1 MNGKILLE
9 GISDF
14 WLRFFKD
21 SDVIVRAH
29 EASLEAAGK
38 AYQDML
44 LSLTRLSLRDVPLE
58 ESFPWYNLVMYEDRV
73 LEIPTGEPGVS
84 YFLYV
89 LPDDVRDVDL
99 LHNVVL
105 SPTRV
110 LEKSYDFDVIQ
121 NDSRRLREL
130 AQLNPSVP
138 TTGWFLLFY
147 SDPFNWDGLGN
158 PIPGFALTTTVFDST
173 VRLKSVRVPDWT
185 ATSVAVGDTVRSVT
199 SSGRIYYSE
208 VSGISPGYIT
218 VKNRTPLP
226 PEGTITCNI
235 GADSPNFF
243 DKFEALTCL
252 STSFATRVRVLSLW
266 SPDVKKDYYTL
277 YEMYGT
283 AISSNKEPS
292 TEEYRAFIRGIW
304 NLYLGGPSLSR
315 IESAL
320 NVVSGL
326 PVVRNTYETIEDI
339 SFNGAGDITITTSV
353 SNADFTE
360 EYLFNSGTPLLPEV
374 IAAAKVYDSVERD
387 GSYTIFSDLAS
398 LEDIGSFLDLDG
410 LEAGVT
416 ELVIGATRKSIQFV
430 FNTHIQVELADAE
443 EGSGLA
449 WSLENSPGVP
459 LLSGTAGFFAQN
471 LPSGQQFESFDTLTS
486 VFRVTDY
493 VEDPLWWEDSV
504 VPYALAPGL
513 PPHRRTVSSAVLGNF
528 LNAGGDISR
537 VGDLGHFVGADE
549 DGDVSTAG
557 YQYLHYSYAPEG
569 FYSLGA
575 AVGDD
580 LLITGTSPILCSI
593 EEVGK
598 YWIKLDTV
606 IPAAGIADPTYVDFA
621 IQGKT
626 GTLPLGTLS
635 EYPGDY
641 HQPAWLLMN
650 RFLKWNMFA
659 VTFDTATAT
668 FPRSQSFV
676 LDLILQSKPAH
687 CYPYV
692 RSGSELRDNYEV
704 FDDEDLGIKVILP
717 LEDFSIGIE
726 NAVYVGAR
734 DFNDFEDATSG
745 DSWEALGVQDGD
757 TLHVLDCEF
766 EIEKFSVIAEG
777 SYGLTGT
784 LFLFNGSN
792 FVVGVGTRFIDEL
805 RVGQQVVIA
814 GETFRVLDP
823 ALGYDITQT
832 SFYIDSNWLLPTQ
845 SGITGST
852 TAGYSNRARIS
863 LLSGTPY
870 YGHGFSYQL
879 SNGGIVYY
887 TSVASVGDLLGGV
900 GSYRNAFVGGMDPL
914 IDRHELDTTRVTT
927 PPSSMGMP
935 LALEELAVRK
945 HFVNGISVTNT
956 AYSGTIEVDSTPFYI
971 SDTPCSVRAI
981 NVA

>member
-1 MNGKILLE
+1 MSSKVLLH

-21 SDVIVRAH
+21 SDIIDRAH
-29 EASLEAAGK
+29 EATLEAAGR

-44 LSLTRLSLRDVPLE
+44 VSLSRLSLETTPLTE
-58 ESFPWYNLVMYEDRV
+58 AFPWINIVLYEDRI
-73 LEIPTGEPGVS
+73 LEIAGAPGAGS
-84 YFLYV
+84 FFLHR
-89 LPDDVRDVDL
+89 LPRDVRDFDL
-99 LHNVVL
+99 IHNVVL

-110 LEKSYDFDVIQ
+110 LEKSYDFEIIQ
-121 NDSRRLREL
+121 NDTKRLRDL
-130 AQLNPSVP
+130 SQLNPSVP
-138 TTGWFLLFY
+138 REGWYILFY
-147 SDPFNWDGLGN
+147 KDPFNWDGQGSSV
-158 PIPGFALTTTVFDST
+158 PGFAVTTSIFDSPL
-173 VRLKSVRVPDWT
+173 RLKSVQIQDWT
-185 ATSVAVGDTVRSVT
+185 TTGVAAGDTIRSVT
-199 SSGRIYYSE
+199 KE
-208 VSGISPGYIT
+208 
-218 VKNRTPLP
+218 NRVYFSKVEAVYKEYLQVDDRSTLP
-226 PEGTITCNI
+226 PEGTVTCNI
-235 GADSPNFF
+235 GTDSPNF
-243 DKFEALTCL
+243 KNKYEGLTCL
-252 STSFATRVRVLSLW
+252 SSSVANRVRVLSAW
-266 SPDVKKDYYTL
+266 SPSAQKDYYTL
-277 YEMYGT
+277 YNMYGS
-283 AISSNKEPS
+283 AISSKSEPS
-292 TEEYRAFIRGIW
+292 TEEYRAFIRGVW
-304 NLYLGGPSLSR
+304 NLYVGGPSLAR

-326 PVVRNTYETIEDI
+326 PVIRNTYETIEDI

-353 SNADFTE
+353 SNSDVPE
-360 EYLFNSGTPLLPEV
+360 EYQFNSGTPLLPEV
-374 IAAAKVYDSVERD
+374 VAAARVYDSVERD
-387 GSYTIFSDLAS
+387 GSYTIFSDLS
-398 LEDIGSFLDLDG
+398 SIEDIGSFLDVDG

-416 ELVIGATRKSIQFV
+416 ELVIGAARKTIQFV
-430 FNTHIQVELADAE
+430 FNTHIQVELADAQ
-443 EGSGLA
+443 EGSALA

-459 LLSGTAGFFAQN
+459 ILSGTAGFFTQN
-471 LPSGQQFESFDTLTS
+471 LPTSTQFESFDTLTS

-504 VPYALAPGL
+504 VPYSLAPGL
-513 PPHRRTVSSAVLGNF
+513 PPHRRTVNASLLGNF

-549 DGDVSTAG
+549 DGDVSAAG

-598 YWIKLDTV
+598 YWIKLDIV
-606 IPAAGIADPTYVDFA
+606 IPAANIADPTYVDFA

-659 VTFDTATAT
+659 VTFDTATAS
-668 FPRSQSFV
+668 FPRTQSFV

-692 RSGSELRDNYEV
+692 RSGSELRDFHEV

-717 LEDFSIGIE
+717 LEEFSIGIE

-745 DSWEALGVQDGD
+745 DSWESLGVQDGD
-757 TLHVLDCEF
+757 TLHVLACDF
-766 EIEKFSVIAEG
+766 EIEKFSVIAE
-777 SYGLTGT
+777 SSSELTGT

-792 FVVGVGTRFIDEL
+792 FVVGVGTNFIDEL
-805 RVGQQVVIA
+805 RVGQEVVIA

-823 ALGYDITQT
+823 ALGYDITHT
-832 SFYIDSNWLLPTQ
+832 SFYIDSNWPLPTQ
-845 SGITGST
+845 SGIYGTT
-852 TAGYSNRARIS
+852 TARYSNRARIR
-863 LLSGTPY
+863 LLSGVPY

-879 SNGGIVYY
+879 SRGGSVYY
-887 TSVASVGDLLGGV
+887 SSGASVGDLLGGV
-900 GSYRNAFVGGMDPL
+900 GAYRNAFVGGMDPL